1 MLKNRRRQGAPQA
14 TINDNRNSVGVA
26 RKGGDMLNRFLAAIG
41 LGAAAVSAHAAPY
54 APYADAATNRIYH
67 WLFCDD
73 LPAFRPQEGEAAL
86 PWKAVLF
93 ASPPQR
99 KAVEALA
106 VDRAGDSR
114 VRLLAYQWLRA
125 HGAPVP
131 RGLLLGVIVEV
142 ALSDGL
148 DTLAAYAD
156 GEVRYLNHSGR
167 MLFVQGR
174 VAQTEVALE
183 RLLAAA
189 QRVVDGL
196 EPSRDERLPPPPNGN
211 VRLSFLVSDGLYY
224 GEGGIAVMQADA
236 LAGPLFAEASAL
248 LAGIVELA
256 QEAETDVRHAGP
268 SLGDGAAGR
277 PASP

>member
-1 MLKNRRRQGAPQA
+1 MLKHRRRQGASQA
-14 TINDNRNSVGVA
+14 TINDNKNSVGVA

-73 LPAFRPQEGEAAL
+73 LPAFRPQEGEAAV

-93 ASPPQR
+93 ASPPQGR
-99 KAVEALA
+99 EVEALA
-106 VDRAGDSR
+106 VDRAVDSR
-114 VRLLAYQWLRA
+114 VRLLAYHWLRA
-125 HGAPVP
+125 HGASVP

-167 MLFVQGR
+167 TLFVQGR
-174 VAQTEVALE
+174 VAPTEAVID

-196 EPSRDERLPPPPNGN
+196 EPSRGERLPPPAGGN
-211 VRLSFLVSDGLYY
+211 VRLSFLASDGLYY

-236 LAGPLFAEASAL
+236 LAGPVFAEASAL

-256 QEAETDVRHAGP
+256 QETEAGVHRAGP
-268 SLGDGAAGR
+268 SLRDESAGR